1 MDVLYATYELYIC
14 IGKIDRIR
22 SFGGEKI
29 MVITIKKKKKE
40 EEKIMVIDDPVY
52 IIADPVKIK

>member
-1 MDVLYATYELYIC
+1 
-14 IGKIDRIR
+14 
-22 SFGGEKI
+22 
-29 MVITIKKKKKE
+29 MVITIKKKK

>member
-1 MDVLYATYELYIC
+1 MFCTLRTNFIYAYV
-14 IGKIDRIR
+14 KIDRIR
-22 SFGGEKI
+22 SYGGEKI
-29 MVITIKKKKKE
+29 MVITIKKKKE

>member
-1 MDVLYATYELYIC
+1 
-14 IGKIDRIR
+14 
-22 SFGGEKI
+22 
-29 MVITIKKKKKE
+29 MVITIKKKKKK

>member
-1 MDVLYATYELYIC
+1 
-14 IGKIDRIR
+14 
-22 SFGGEKI
+22 
-29 MVITIKKKKKE
+29 MVITIQKNKE